1 MTETKRS
8 SSLVL
13 LHLFSSRGE
22 KSPRLV
28 QISLPSS
35 SSHSGEGLG
44 ARTMCKDDDNGG
56 GGGGVE
62 GGENFLTQ
70 AYYSGT
76 LEMMK
81 GRPQSLQLT
90 KYPFLA
96 VWVC

>member
-1 MTETKRS
+1 
-8 SSLVL
+8 
-13 LHLFSSRGE
+13 
-22 KSPRLV
+22 
-28 QISLPSS
+28 
-35 SSHSGEGLG
+35 
-44 ARTMCKDDDNGG
+44 MCKDDDNGG